1 MNSSSE
7 AVSFIQGNRWKRGM
21 LPKRLL
27 SIIGRSCNQ
36 TSRVHQDMAKKTT
49 FYEKLYG
56 EITQVKCKIGLW
68 VLSSVLPF
76 INIYVY
82 TKSIFNPSSTFQ
94 DMARSSKHYEKD
106 G

>member
-1 MNSSSE
+1 M
-7 AVSFIQGNRWKRGM
+7 
-21 LPKRLL
+21 
-27 SIIGRSCNQ
+27 
-36 TSRVHQDMAKKTT
+36 KK
-49 FYEKLYG
+49 G
-56 EITQVKCKIGLW
+56 DITQVKCKIGLC

-82 TKSIFNPSSTFQ
+82 TKFIFNPSSTFQ